1 MRISDESSD
10 VCSSDLRK
18 TLGDA
23 AEEVQEGAVEKGI
36 ALAERRDVA
45 ARREMAA
52 DLHRR
57 AIVDLLRG
65 KALGHHRPAQHDLRL
80 PAGQVSGDDGACEA
94 VAALRPRIGP
104 DRSRLEEAR
113 RLHGDGPGSAGAGA
127 PPVTGNWT

>member
-23 AEEVQEGAVEKGI
+23 AEEVHEGAVEKGI

-52 DLHRR
+52 ALPRR

-65 KALGHHRPAQHDLRL
+65 KALGH
-80 PAGQVSGDDGACEA
+80 
-94 VAALRPRIGP
+94 PR
-104 DRSRLEEAR
+104 RSDER
-113 RLHGDGPGSAGAGA
+113 RVGKECDSTCSSRWSPSHYNTQQRAMHHTASANDNS
-127 PPVTGNWT
+127 TN

>member
-23 AEEVQEGAVEKGI
+23 AEEVHEGAVEKGI

-65 KALGHHRPAQHDLRL
+65 KALGHHRNAQHDRRQIGR
-80 PAGQVSGDDGACEA
+80 A
-94 VAALRPRIGP
+94 PRRERVCHYVKISVV
-104 DRSRLEEAR
+104 D
-113 RLHGDGPGSAGAGA
+113 
-127 PPVTGNWT
+127 VTLKKNK

>member
-65 KALGHHRPAQHDLRL
+65 KALGHHRHAQHDLRL
-80 PAGQVSGDDGACEA
+80 PAGQVSGDE
-94 VAALRPRIGP
+94 
-104 DRSRLEEAR
+104 DRKSTRLNSS
-113 RLHGDGPGSAGAGA
+113 H
-127 PPVTGNWT
+127 

>member
-1 MRISDESSD
+1 MLFQRGRDNGENVVARSQRRAEHRRAGGERRHAGHHLD
-10 VCSSDLRK
+10 RK

-23 AEEVQEGAVEKGI
+23 AEEVHEGAVEKGI

-65 KALGHHRPAQHDLRL
+65 KALGRSEEHTSELQSLM
-80 PAGQVSGDDGACEA
+80 
-94 VAALRPRIGP
+94 RI
-104 DRSRLEEAR
+104 SY
-113 RLHGDGPGSAGAGA
+113 
-127 PPVTGNWT
+127 